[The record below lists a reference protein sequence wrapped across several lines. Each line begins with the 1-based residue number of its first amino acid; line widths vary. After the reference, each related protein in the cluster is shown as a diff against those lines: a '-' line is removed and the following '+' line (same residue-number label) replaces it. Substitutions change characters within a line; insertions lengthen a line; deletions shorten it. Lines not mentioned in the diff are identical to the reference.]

1 MTVFENQRSIKSGY
15 TYNGYFEYGGYAFPI
30 NVTNF
35 QYSWVQT
42 TSGGA
47 NSRLFQVTYP
57 KRPEQGNRGMVTV
70 GLVFRDRQEYYEF
83 GQWVRNYHVAAV
95 SAGGQSALKFSC
107 PVINAYYFV
116 AITNLPMSFTWDMD
130 SAPQIKNLS
139 LMILQDMYDTSG
151 SSTNFNGNIEGMLG
165 DTVGSWQ
172 VRSVGERAF
181 AKAYGIQKEKDS
193 IFDEAS
199 GAAGAL

>member
-1 MTVFENQRSIKSGY
+1 MTVFESQRSTKPNY

-35 QYSWVQT
+35 QYSWTQT

-57 KRPEQGNRGMVTV
+57 KRPEQSSLSV

-83 GQWVRNYHVAAV
+83 GEWVRKYHIAAV

-107 PVINAYYFV
+107 PVIDAHYLV

-130 SAPQIKNLS
+130 SAPQIKSLNLV
-139 LMILQDMYDTSG
+139 ILRDMYDVSG
-151 SSTNFNGNIEGMLG
+151 SSTTMIGTPESMMGNM
-165 DTVGSWQ
+165 VGAWE
-172 VRSVGERAF
+172 VRSIGESAYF
-181 AKAYGIQKEKDS
+181 AKIYDVQKERGS
-193 IFDEAS
+193 IFDRAS
-199 GAAGAL
+199 EAAG